1 MTVRQYR
8 EMTEKQKREY
18 LDVCAARG
26 NYAAL
31 GEISVFEKYLD
42 KSVKVTSG
50 RKVPVGTVGMVFW
63 VGMVNYSKYGNWWSW
78 EARVGIRTDNGETH
92 FTSER
97 NIELIQ

>member
-8 EMTEKQKREY
+8 EMAEQQKREY

-42 KSVKVTSG
+42 KPVKVTSG
-50 RKVPVGTVGMVFW
+50 RKVPVGTVGIVFW
-63 VGMVNYSKYGNWWSW
+63 VGMVNYSKYGRHGS
-78 EARVGIRTDNGETH
+78 AYGQITAKRTSHPKGISN
-92 FTSER
+92 
-97 NIELIQ
+97 